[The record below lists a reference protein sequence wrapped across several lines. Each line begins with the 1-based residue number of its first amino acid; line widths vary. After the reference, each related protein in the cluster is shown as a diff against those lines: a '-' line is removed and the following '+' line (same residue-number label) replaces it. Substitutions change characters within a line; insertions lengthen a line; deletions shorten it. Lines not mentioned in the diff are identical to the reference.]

1 MAANSKNKVI
11 QVQKPAQSLKAFQQ
25 KVASGDDIKEGY
37 LKPLL
42 ITAGSVLAV
51 FIVIFGVRAIRAN
64 NIEKFETSLAD
75 LQAEVSGDG
84 QTPVPPAE
92 LERRM
97 REKLP
102 QLETLAHSAPGSR
115 RDVAEGLLATWRLE
129 LDGKGAVAPAQTDSW
144 GTLRRADREIALG
157 QGQEALATLTPLRG
171 DATPGQAW
179 ASLYWSTLLNADLL
193 QGDRA
198 KAWQDYADYKARF
211 KDQADP
217 ALEHLLAGV

>member
-1 MAANSKNKVI
+1 MATNSRNKVI

-42 ITAGSVLAV
+42 IAAGSVLVVCVA
-51 FIVIFGVRAIRAN
+51 IFGVRAFRAAAV
-64 NIEKFETSLAD
+64 EKFETSLAE

-84 QTPVPPAE
+84 QTTVPPAE

-97 REKLP
+97 REQLP
-102 QLETLAHSAPGSR
+102 RLETLAHSAPGSR

-129 LDGKGAVAPAQTDSW
+129 LDGKGAVAPAQKDSW

-157 QGQEALATLTPLRG
+157 KGQEALATLTPLRG
-171 DATPGQAW
+171 DATPDQAW
-179 ASLYWSTLLNADLL
+179 ASLYRSTLLNADLL

-217 ALEHLLAGV
+217 TLEHLLAGV